1 MPVQFTS
8 TARGQFL
15 AALAYIARDR
25 PDAAR
30 RFRHRAERA
39 LRRLQ
44 RFPRSGRHL
53 PEFPELPHREV
64 VLPPYRFFDRTEGR
78 VVWIV
83 GVWHGA
89 QLPERPSGSGGA

>member
-1 MPVQFTS
+1 MRVRFTP

-30 RFRHRAERA
+30 RFRRRAERV
-39 LRRLQ
+39 LRHLLRY
-44 RFPRSGRHL
+44 PRSGRHI

-64 VLPPYRFFDRTEGR
+64 VLPPYRFFYRSEGR
-78 VVWIV
+78 VLWIV

-89 QLPERPSGSGGA
+89 QLPERPLAAGGA